1 MLLCMLFCINDDWL
15 VTYSNGLR
23 SSVNLSYFSMYT
35 SVHAQHS
42 HYDHC
47 IHIMHN
53 TREESCVCCHMYS
66 LLLFLCICIHPPSAT
81 VHFKDGMNAL
91 HLAICGNH
99 ADVVKVL
106 IDEFNVAMMPKG
118 PVSSQSFKH
127 KLSHE

>member
-1 MLLCMLFCINDDWL
+1 MITVFIYYVQHTIRKLCL
-15 VTYSNGLR
+15 
-23 SSVNLSYFSMYT
+23 LSYVQSSSLFMY
-35 SVHAQHS
+35 
-42 HYDHC
+42 
-47 IHIMHN
+47 
-53 TREESCVCCHMYS
+53 MYPSS
-66 LLLFLCICIHPPSAT
+66 LRHDSL
-81 VHFKDGMNAL
+81 KDGMNAL